1 MARLSPLKHANLN
14 VLGRYTFRPST
25 PAGGG
30 LRALRNPEAV
40 GLDDEDGAEE

>member
-1 MARLSPLKHANLN
+1 MTQPDLEHFVA
-14 VLGRYTFRPST
+14 TFRPST

-30 LRALRNPEAV
+30 LRALCNPEAV